1 MYGIVFFSFFK
12 ANIDIEQDS
21 VLSHILSAI
30 YIAPILY
37 IFESNTNIFYGYNI
51 ILSLFTQFG
60 LIKHN
65 KSDFSIF

>member
-12 ANIDIEQDS
+12 ANIGIEQDS

-30 YIAPILY
+30 YIASIFY

-60 LIKHN
+60 LIKYN